1 MGEKDANL
9 NTKGG
14 SRIILL
20 PLPAIIDVK
29 IAPLELYTLIMPLY
43 FHFKFPDRE
52 NPEKMTF
59 TIDVRRF
66 KGGPNP
72 NATKLF
78 PFTRLAST
86 YLSDTIPGRV
96 NRCFLYPLPRPT
108 KFIWDMFKT
117 LIPDEITDMV
127 IIFWGMAFSSSPAPV
142 KDLKDYFE
150 DIVIERLEKM
160 RAVEYKLLE

>member
-66 KGGPNP
+66 KGGQN
-72 NATKLF
+72 NILGDAF
-78 PFTRLAST
+78 FVFTCTCKWLEG
-86 YLSDTIPGRV
+86 LLG
-96 NRCFLYPLPRPT
+96 
-108 KFIWDMFKT
+108 
-117 LIPDEITDMV
+117 E
-127 IIFWGMAFSSSPAPV
+127 
-142 KDLKDYFE
+142 
-150 DIVIERLEKM
+150 IVIERLKKM
-160 RAVEYKLLE
+160 RTLE